1 MPGER
6 MVMVIAVSGML
17 LGCET
22 SGPTNCN
29 GQPSS
34 DEVCI
39 MGGSFL
45 MGHPTISDRPGDSPF
60 APVHEVTLSPFFID
74 IDPISNGQYKA
85 CFDAGA
91 CPDEPP
97 CPDPCLVPFQA
108 AYSIHD
114 PALADYP
121 MATATVD
128 GAEAFCLFAGKR
140 LPTEAEWE
148 RAARGP
154 QSFDYPWGNTPPDC
168 AALHCDLPSFDP
180 DFPHSPGSYPV
191 GLATADVSPEGVRG
205 MLTTVRHLMADGPR
219 LYSTEPVTNP
229 RGPIDQIERAAR
241 GNLHFYGSIRE
252 TYNGVSYPLPAWERT
267 TYTVGGLRCARS
279 GTES

>member
-6 MVMVIAVSGML
+6 MVWVIALSGVL

-22 SGPTNCN
+22 SGPVNCN

-45 MGHPTISDRPGDSPF
+45 MGHPTISDGLPGESPF
-60 APVHEVTLSPFFID
+60 APVQKVTLSPFFID
-74 IDPISNGQYKA
+74 IDPISNVQYKA

-91 CPDEPP
+91 CPDESP
-97 CPDPCLVPFQA
+97 CADPCQVPFQA
-108 AYSIHD
+108 AYSMHD

-121 MATATVD
+121 MATATVE
-128 GAEAFCLFAGKR
+128 GAEAYCLFAGKR

-154 QSFDYPWGNTPPDC
+154 ESFDYPWGDTPPDC

-205 MLTTVRHLMADGPR
+205 MLTTVHHIMADEPR
-219 LYSTEPVTNP
+219 SYSTDPVTNP
-229 RGPIDQIERAAR
+229 RGPVGQQRSAR
-241 GNLHFYGSIRE
+241 GNLHFYGSSVLE

-267 TYTVGGLRCARS
+267 TYYVGGLRCARS
-279 GTES
+279 GV